1 MSITIRRAKVE
12 DKQAIFAFLDKAY
25 GENARYKYP
34 ERWEWQFVRNPY
46 KPSTEL
52 PVWIAITE
60 EGKVVGQSCAMYEQI
75 KVGEST
81 DILAWALDAY
91 VLKDYRGL
99 NLGFETLRAN
109 AESNKLWAG
118 LSMAESSRHI
128 LTKLGCFPIDKV
140 SVHRKRLRID
150 GESLRNSITRR
161 LKKNAIG
168 QKLSSWFAS
177 VKLFEALA
185 CCVNVVYKIRDYI
198 QKKPS
203 EDSIKIIEVTTFEKT
218 IDLWW
223 NLVKKDYPVI
233 VQRDSEFLNWKYCQQ
248 PFINYQ
254 KFLATKNS
262 QICGYLIL
270 RCATPPESNIG
281 IIADL
286 LVRRNDEATLS
297 SILAFSDEYLKQH
310 NINMV
315 EVASSVDDYKKI
327 FKQFGFRKFK
337 EMRPLVRTSKE
348 LINADSIFAPGSWFL
363 GRSDHDW
370 DQFPLG

>member
-140 SVHRKRLRID
+140 SVYRKRIRID
-150 GESLRNSITRR
+150 AESLQNSISLR
-161 LKKNAIG
+161 LKKNTIG
-168 QKLSSWFAS
+168 QKLLGWFGSA
-177 VKLFEALA
+177 KFFEVIAG
-185 CCVNVVYKIRDYI
+185 CVNAFYKSKSLL
-198 QKKPS
+198 QKKHID
-203 EDSIKIIEVTTFEKT
+203 DSIKLTEVINFDKS

-223 NLVKKDYPVI
+223 DLVKKDYPVI
-233 VQRDSEFLNWKYCQQ
+233 VQRESMFLNWKYCQQ
-248 PFINYQ
+248 PFMNYQ
-254 KFLATKNS
+254 KFLATKND
-262 QICGYLIL
+262 QICGYIIL
-270 RCATPPESNIG
+270 RCARPPESNVG
-281 IIADL
+281 VIADV
-286 LVRRNDEATLS
+286 LVRRKDEATLRS
-297 SILAFSDEYLKQH
+297 LLAFSNEYFKLHKM
-310 NINMV
+310 NLI

-348 LINADSIFAPGSWFL
+348 LINADSIFAPGLWFL